1 MLKEMTIEGIKS
13 FKEVTTIPFAPITV
27 LTGTNSSGKSSI
39 FQSLLVLKQ
48 SFESP
53 SSQVAGLHLNGKYI
67 SLGSFEDWSSDHK
80 SSPIQVK
87 VTLGQMPALTEAF
100 SSPTS
105 SGSRF
110 ALASAGRSMRYW
122 WRSSW
127 RSRYT
132 LSAVR
137 AGGTL
142 ELGLVPSEQSAT
154 TATLQSFAWC
164 SWGQIEGGAKDTYRL
179 GLTRNAE
186 VDNSGEMKSLPGDDL
201 TDTDELCYALEIDYN
216 WQTSEPES
224 DVSRGL
230 NLPNHETTKAAIE
243 GLLPISFLKKTE
255 ELAVYQTLTSAL
267 KLCVNEIQ
275 RVYSAKHNERT
286 RSNLENLVPSRNSLP
301 SSLKETIEFLET
313 CVPGE
318 FLTYLKNFPE
328 IAYFTTICSDPERLK
343 KKWQLEKWHV
353 RFRGLPIMPPGLQRD
368 RYFLQIAKLQLDRL
382 CDLLVDAYEIDH
394 DLIAGLNADSD
405 FGDLQI
411 AVPGSAKYLDIIRFL
426 METSENQE
434 LKERLRKLVKRA
446 VVEANEKRF
455 GENLLPAGL
464 LMESLVRS
472 PRDGSLCPTEQQLRS
487 FFVDL
492 LYHLGPLRD
501 EPKNLYTSDLPSSIA
516 DVGNRGERAI
526 ACLRYFGET
535 EILAPSVGKFP
546 PALERCKFYTAVEEW
561 GRYLGIYN
569 GIVLDE
575 SMKYGT
581 VCKVAVSSGQKA
593 VHSDLTNVGV
603 GVSQLLPVIVLCLA
617 VPVGSVVLIEQ
628 PELHLHPAVQ
638 SRLSEFFVACALT
651 GRQVVVETHSE
662 HLVNG
667 LRLMASDG
675 RLQPE
680 RDVSL
685 AFIEKD
691 DYGSEVTRIAIGSD
705 GGMDRWPTN
714 FFDEAERVLVQII
727 KNKLTR

>member
-1 MLKEMTIEGIKS
+1 
-13 FKEVTTIPFAPITV
+13 
-27 LTGTNSSGKSSI
+27 
-39 FQSLLVLKQ
+39 
-48 SFESP
+48 
-53 SSQVAGLHLNGKYI
+53 
-67 SLGSFEDWSSDHK
+67 
-80 SSPIQVK
+80 
-87 VTLGQMPALTEAF
+87 
-100 SSPTS
+100 
-105 SGSRF
+105 
-110 ALASAGRSMRYW
+110 
-122 WRSSW
+122 
-127 RSRYT
+127 
-132 LSAVR
+132 
-137 AGGTL
+137 
-142 ELGLVPSEQSAT
+142 
-154 TATLQSFAWC
+154 
-164 SWGQIEGGAKDTYRL
+164 
-179 GLTRNAE
+179 
-186 VDNSGEMKSLPGDDL
+186 MKSLPGDDL
-201 TDTDELCYALEIDYN
+201 TDTDELCYALEFDYIS
-216 WQTSEPES
+216 QTSEPDS

-230 NLPNHETTKAAIE
+230 NLPIHETAKAAIE
-243 GLLPISFLKKTE
+243 GLLPISGLKKTE
-255 ELAVYQTLTSAL
+255 ELAVYQTLNSAL

-275 RVYSAKHNERT
+275 RVYSAKHADLQNERT
-286 RSNLENLVPSRNSLP
+286 WSNLEDFVPSWNSTT
-301 SSLKETIEFLET
+301 SSLKKTIQFLEKY
-313 CVPGE
+313 VPGE
-318 FLTYLKNFPE
+318 FLTYLKNFPA
-328 IAYFTTICSDPERLK
+328 IADFTTICSDPERCK
-343 KKWQLEKWHV
+343 KKWLK
-353 RFRGLPIMPPGLQRD
+353 RFSNRFEMTSEDQERMDL
-368 RYFLQIAKLQLDRL
+368 YVQIAKLQLDRL
-382 CDLLVDAYEIDH
+382 CDLLVDAYEIDR

-411 AVPGSAKYLDIIRFL
+411 AVPGSAKYLEIIRLL

-434 LKERLRKLVKRA
+434 LKERLRGLVKRA
-446 VVEANEKRF
+446 VVEANEKLY
-455 GENLLPAGL
+455 GEILFPARSLL
-464 LMESLVRS
+464 ESLGRG
-472 PRDGSLCPTEQQLRS
+472 PRDGNLCPTEQQLRS

-501 EPKNLYTSDLPSSIA
+501 EPKNLYTSDLPSSMA

-526 ACLRYFGET
+526 ACLRYFGES

-691 DYGSEVTRIAIGSD
+691 DHGSEVTRIAIGSD